1 MRARATARGAPRCA
15 TWTKVFGGDP
25 TFTLAMLCALVAV
38 SEWLVRHTAL
48 RHLGAALL
56 VILLGV
62 VAANAG
68 LVPTGATS
76 GPARS
81 VYRGVFAYV
90 APAAIFWLLLSV
102 DLRPRQIARAG
113 LPMIGVFLLGS
124 LGTTLGVLAGM
135 AAIDGPATIGPLHS
149 AVGGMYAGTYTGG
162 SINFNAIALH
172 YGVQEQG
179 VIYVGAIAVD
189 NILTAVWMAIG
200 LVLPRL
206 MGGAQAGSELS
217 RVEDAERSPG
227 EADEFGEDA
236 EERVRVYDLAVM
248 LAIGLLSVY
257 AADQLAS
264 LWGLPS
270 ILVLTIIALL
280 LAQLSWV
287 RGLVGARVLG
297 LFAVQLFLVVI
308 GVYCDFAAFVQLG
321 ELGPALALFAVITV
335 AVHGLVTYGGAWL
348 LGVDV
353 VVASVASQA
362 NIGGGT
368 SAMALARSLGRG
380 QLVLPAIIIG
390 ALGTALGTFI
400 GFFVAE
406 RLL

>member
-1 MRARATARGAPRCA
+1 M
-15 TWTKVFGGDP
+15 
-25 TFTLAMLCALVAV
+25 FTLATLCLLVAA

-76 GPARS
+76 GPARG

-113 LPMIGVFLLGS
+113 LPMIGVFLLGA

-135 AAIDGPATIGPLHS
+135 AAIDGPATLGPLYS

-189 NILTAVWMAIG
+189 NILTALWMAIG

-206 MGGAQAGSELS
+206 LGGAEAPDE
-217 RVEDAERSPG
+217 RAAE
-227 EADEFGEDA
+227 EVDDFGENTR
-236 EERVRVYDLAVM
+236 ERVGVYELAVM
-248 LAIGLLSVY
+248 LAIGLLAVW
-257 AADQLAS
+257 AADELAA
-264 LWGLPS
+264 LWARQGLGNLPS
-270 ILVLTIIALL
+270 ILVLTILALS
-280 LAQLSWV
+280 LAQLPWV

-297 LFAVQLFLVVI
+297 LLAVDLFLVVI
-308 GVYCDFAAFVQLG
+308 GVYCDFAAFAQLG
-321 ELGPALALFAVITV
+321 ELGPTLALFAAITV

-380 QLVLPAIIIG
+380 QLVLPAIIVG

-400 GFFVAE
+400 GFLVAE